1 MLSLA
6 KGKNAYIKNEI
17 TLEDLETG
25 RLTIACCVLF
35 MGHGLLYVPEII
47 EMQIWYES
55 CHKNAWLD

>member
-47 EMQIWYES
+47 EMQI
-55 CHKNAWLD
+55 